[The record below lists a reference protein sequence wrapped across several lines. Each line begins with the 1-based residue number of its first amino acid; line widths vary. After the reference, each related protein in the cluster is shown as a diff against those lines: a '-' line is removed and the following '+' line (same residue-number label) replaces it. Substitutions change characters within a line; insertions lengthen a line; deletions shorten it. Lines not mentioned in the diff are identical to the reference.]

1 MRFTDKQKKIICTVM
16 AVCMVVPLIISA
28 VLMII
33 PQ

>member
-16 AVCMVVPLIISA
+16 AVCMVVPIVISA
-28 VLMII
+28 VIMLM